1 VQISY
6 GKLSV
11 FGQYIL
17 TSSARGFL
25 LDGTTHSLQGGVRY
39 TLGTSKEGI
48 TERN

>member
-11 FGQYIL
+11 FGQYVL

-39 TLGTSKEGI
+39 SLGTAKEGV
-48 TERN
+48 TEQH